1 MYQPTPG
8 IPYQEPNITVMGQR
22 LQTVENLAYLGSTL
36 SRSANMDAEVNNRI
50 AKATSAFWKMDED
63 SLGKKRYLAAKQ
75 NQSLQSSRLKSTSLR
90 LWTWIIYG
98 RQEKQLQQFH
108 LRCLRSIFKT
118 AAKTKSPTPR
128 CWRGRNS
135 LASLPPCARHRHD
148 GRVTSFE
155 CQTPVSPSSCCMVK
169 SVVVE
174 KRSEHS
180 ASATK
185 IL

>member
-1 MYQPTPG
+1 MQQGMDAFAFASDNFGFTISTKKTEVMYQPTPG

-90 LWTWIIYG
+90 L
-98 RQEKQLQQFH
+98 
-108 LRCLRSIFKT
+108 
-118 AAKTKSPTPR
+118 
-128 CWRGRNS
+128 
-135 LASLPPCARHRHD
+135 
-148 GRVTSFE
+148 
-155 CQTPVSPSSCCMVK
+155 
-169 SVVVE
+169 
-174 KRSEHS
+174 
-180 ASATK
+180 
-185 IL
+185 